1 MSTSFVTGHQAVVD
15 QMQAALGGAAFDDA
29 VATGSG
35 WPWEAAVAEVSDYLR
50 TLGQRDAAAP
60 KIAGPGQSPN
70 QALTDRQLQVVR
82 LLAAGLT
89 NKEVAVRLGLTPKT
103 VMHHTVAIYQRL
115 GVRSRSEAVA
125 WAIRG
130 GVAPAAS

>member
-1 MSTSFVTGHQAVVD
+1 MSASFVTGHQAVVEE
-15 QMQAALGGAAFDDA
+15 MRAALGPGAFDDA
-29 VATGSG
+29 VAVGTG

-50 TLGQRDAAAP
+50 TLGQPPAAEP
-60 KIAGPGQSPN
+60 ESAGPAPFPN
-70 QALTDRQLQVVR
+70 LRLTDRQLQVVR

-115 GVRSRSEAVA
+115 GVRGRSEAVA
-125 WAIRG
+125 WAIRAG
-130 GVAPAAS
+130 AAPAVS